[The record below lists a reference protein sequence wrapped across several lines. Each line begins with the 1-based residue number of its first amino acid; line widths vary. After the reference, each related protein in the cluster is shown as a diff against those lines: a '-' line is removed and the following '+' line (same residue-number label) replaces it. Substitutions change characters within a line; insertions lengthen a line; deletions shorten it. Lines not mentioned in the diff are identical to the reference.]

1 MTLQDVVE
9 YFFENYPDSA
19 LSQDEV
25 VKKDY
30 KEEWCKDFIIDRL
43 IPYYMYDC
51 LGLCGC
57 GLPEATFE
65 VIRRYLHIK
74 QDKHN
79 GLIDYYGMVERYKRD
94 LQIEYDEPIQYGM
107 LQFLMYTLDDKGFTE
122 HGSGIG
128 GCWITEDGERLL
140 TVLDIW
146 HEINE
151 KGENK

>member
-57 GLPEATFE
+57 GIPEETFE
-65 VIRRYLHIK
+65 VIRKYLHIK
-74 QDKHN
+74 QDKGN
-79 GLIDYYGMVERYKRD
+79 DLIDYYGQIERYKRD
-94 LQIEYDEPIQYGM
+94 LEIQYDSSIQYGM
-107 LQFLMYTLDDKGFTE
+107 LQFLMYILDDKGFTA
-122 HGSGIG
+122 HGSSIG
-128 GCWITEDGERLL
+128 SCWLTEDGERLL
-140 TVLDIW
+140 TVLDAWYETKID
-146 HEINE
+146 EV
-151 KGENK
+151 